1 MPDKF
6 RAVTQPLNVVG
17 TVVVEASPWV
27 EDNQWLLDLAKATP
41 EIVGIVGNLNLRE
54 PAFAKDLKRFAANPL
69 YRGLRVNID
78 TVRLNNEEPVS
89 SHLSLMADTD
99 LSLDVIGK
107 GVVLPFTEQVGSMS
121 FSISSDLTES
131 FTRPTGPS
139 ANASHPT
146 PWCKRL
152 WQTTSAPK
160 VAKWKNV
167 ISGETPTP
175 PTAGSPAEL
184 RLI

>member
-1 MPDKF
+1 MNRRDFLRATSVAALVPAISRAALSSHPVPVIDTHTHFYDPTRPEGVPWPKPTEPFLYAPFMPDKF

-107 GVVLPFTEQVGSMS
+107 GVVLPFTEQVA
-121 FSISSDLTES
+121 
-131 FTRPTGPS
+131 R
-139 ANASHPT
+139 
-146 PWCKRL
+146 K
-152 WQTTSAPK
+152 
-160 VAKWKNV
+160 
-167 ISGETPTP
+167 
-175 PTAGSPAEL
+175 
-184 RLI
+184 